1 VDKWGWGKMGKKAS
15 NEQDDNVLVLCADLS
30 VDFVFPFYSPFYTS
44 FFVCP
49 LLEKLPRP
57 LPYFPR
63 LLALTAT
70 LGVFNFLISYKFPGK
85 VELS

>member
-44 FFVCP
+44 FFVSP

-57 LPYFPR
+57 LQIKFSNSQRPFFC
-63 LLALTAT
+63 LIFLAFWL
-70 LGVFNFLISYKFPGK
+70 
-85 VELS
+85 